1 MSHRHMAA
9 LAVALTGVVSF
20 STVSVPAAFAADSG
34 AVSHSSVVAP
44 AAQPNPSED
53 FEIDKNGVLTA
64 YTGTATEVTIP
75 DGVTEISTEAFNNAQ
90 LTKLWIPAS
99 VRVIGDDAFVSQEL
113 KELTFQDDKEHPSQ
127 LTTIGDRAFQSTTLK
142 TLTLPGS
149 VVTIGYNAFAGMSS
163 LTSIRLGANV
173 GADQLVAAFVG
184 TSALTSIEV
193 DAANTNYA
201 SVDGVL
207 YSKDH
212 SHLIAYPQAKNT
224 GGAYAVVGGVTQ
236 IDDYAFAG
244 ATIATVTLPSSAR
257 TIGDYAFESSRL
269 TSVTLPDSLETI
281 GSWAFSNASSL
292 TRVDLGGTSTVSDNA
307 FLNDRALTEVNMRPE
322 LGRLTAVGDDAF
334 GGCTKLTSLVVPAS
348 VTSFEGVSN
357 TGVDTLELGDRVSN
371 VRMVTRGVR
380 NVRHIVVR
388 GGVDG
393 EFYSEGRASN
403 GRPESA
409 FFGEGMTTFSFW
421 SETPRVIVLPSTVT
435 SLQLDEEADADTKA
449 NTTIYV
455 AGAKGSQAWKT
466 VKAAM
471 DSAGYKTANLLEY
484 SAPTLALSGTGIAEA
499 GTGYALNAGAGL
511 GAPTTVTVTATGG
524 TQDVREVRFVQVG
537 PGHAETVLQDW
548 SALASRTA
556 SFVWTPTSATV
567 GLRVDVRDASY
578 ALHSTRLSVGSS
590 PAPEPQTGGWKQDAR
605 GWWYVN
611 ADGSYPKDQA
621 LTIDGT
627 VYRFDASGYM
637 RTGWVKDGG
646 SWYYHTGSGAQA
658 SGWVK
663 DGSSWY
669 YLDPATGQMVTGWVQ
684 VGSTWY
690 YLNGAGAMATGW
702 LKDGA
707 SWYYL
712 NGAGDMATGWVQV
725 GSTWY
730 YLNGAGDMAT
740 GWLKDGA
747 SWYYL
752 DPSSG
757 SMATGWLQISG
768 TWYHFSTSGQLI
780 G

>member
-1 MSHRHMAA
+1 
-9 LAVALTGVVSF
+9 
-20 STVSVPAAFAADSG
+20 
-34 AVSHSSVVAP
+34 
-44 AAQPNPSED
+44 
-53 FEIDKNGVLTA
+53 
-64 YTGTATEVTIP
+64 
-75 DGVTEISTEAFNNAQ
+75 
-90 LTKLWIPAS
+90 
-99 VRVIGDDAFVSQEL
+99 
-113 KELTFQDDKEHPSQ
+113 
-127 LTTIGDRAFQSTTLK
+127 
-142 TLTLPGS
+142 
-149 VVTIGYNAFAGMSS
+149 
-163 LTSIRLGANV
+163 
-173 GADQLVAAFVG
+173 
-184 TSALTSIEV
+184 
-193 DAANTNYA
+193 
-201 SVDGVL
+201 
-207 YSKDH
+207 
-212 SHLIAYPQAKNT
+212 
-224 GGAYAVVGGVTQ
+224 
-236 IDDYAFAG
+236 
-244 ATIATVTLPSSAR
+244 
-257 TIGDYAFESSRL
+257 
-269 TSVTLPDSLETI
+269 
-281 GSWAFSNASSL
+281 
-292 TRVDLGGTSTVSDNA
+292 
-307 FLNDRALTEVNMRPE
+307 MRPE

-348 VTSFEGVSN
+348 VTSVEGVSN
-357 TGVDTLELGDRVSN
+357 TGVDTLELGNRVSN
-371 VRMVTRGVR
+371 LRMVTRGIR

-455 AGAKGSQAWKT
+455 AGTKGSQAWKT

-471 DSAGYKTANLLEY
+471 ESAGYKTANLLEY

-499 GTGYALNAGAGL
+499 GTGYALNAGL

-621 LTIDGT
+621 LTIGGT

-690 YLNGAGAMATGW
+690 YLDPSSGA
-702 LKDGA
+702 
-707 SWYYL
+707 
-712 NGAGDMATGWVQV
+712 
-725 GSTWY
+725 
-730 YLNGAGDMAT
+730 MAT

-752 DPSSG
+752 DPSNGAMATGWLKDGTSWYYLNG
-757 SMATGWLQISG
+757 AGDMATGWLQISG